1 MKRCPACQTTY
12 TDDSLRFCLT
22 DGNIL
27 VNETDD
33 SETVVRPSGR
43 GGVAGLAA
51 DRTTGTKPASSGAS
65 TFLKI
70 AAAVVVLG
78 FLALAVLGLAGAAFY
93 YGSGGNLA
101 EQTRDDPSPTPS
113 VRPTTDLEKE
123 RMKDE
128 LANIKKKL
136 DDQKTNTTDVV
147 DGDHVPDEGEFV
159 YATAYSPGDGFL
171 ALRSAPNSET
181 GTRMTKIPHGARIE
195 IGRCNAYTTT
205 GRGAYGRWCR
215 ARYDGLTGWVFDAFV
230 RY

>member
-22 DGNIL
+22 DGTVL
-27 VNETDD
+27 VREADE
-33 SETVVRPSGR
+33 SETMVRPAGR
-43 GGVAGLAA
+43 GGVADLVA
-51 DRTTGTKPASSGAS
+51 DRTADAKPASSGAS
-65 TFLKI
+65 TFIKI
-70 AAAVVVLG
+70 AVAMVVLG
-78 FLALAVLGLAGAAFY
+78 FVALAVLGLAGAAFY

-101 EQTRDDPSPTPS
+101 DQTRVDPSPTPS
-113 VRPTTDLEKE
+113 ARPTTDLEKE

-136 DDQKTNTTDVV
+136 DNQKTDTTDL
-147 DGDHVPDEGEFV
+147 GDDHDPAEGEFV

-171 ALRSAPNSET
+171 ALRSTPNAET

-195 IGRCNAYTTT
+195 IGRCNAYTTE
-205 GRGAYGRWCR
+205 GRGSYGRWCR

>member
-22 DGNIL
+22 DGNVL
-27 VNETDD
+27 VHETDD
-33 SETVVRPSGR
+33 SDTVVAGR

-51 DRTTGTKPASSGAS
+51 DRARDMLPTSSGAS
-65 TFLKI
+65 TFIKI
-70 AAAVVVLG
+70 AVAAVVLG
-78 FLALAVLGLAGAAFY
+78 FVALAALGLAGAAFY
-93 YGSGGNLA
+93 YGSGGNVG
-101 EQTRDDPSPTPS
+101 EQTRVDPSPTPG

-128 LANIKKKL
+128 LANIRKKL
-136 DDQKTNTTDVV
+136 DAHKTVTTDQKDDDPG
-147 DGDHVPDEGEFV
+147 DGETVS
-159 YATAYSPGDGFL
+159 ATAHSPGDGFL
-171 ALRSAPNSET
+171 ALRSTPNAET
-181 GTRMTKIPHGARIE
+181 GTLMAKIPHGATIE
-195 IGRCNAYTTT
+195 IVRCNAYTTT